1 MLLEGNLLKLLT
13 KIKNTYSFCQNHNK
27 DDTQKDIDEKFLL
40 LSKNKGV
47 YPYEYMDSFDK
58 LEKTELPEYNDWFS
72 KLHGTNISKSD
83 YDHALKVWNVFN
95 IKNMEEY
102 QNLYVTSDTIQLS
115 DVFEDF
121 RNTALKTFKLD
132 PCYFVSTPGL
142 AWESCKK
149 LTNQKLELLTDMDM
163 ILLFEEGIRGGITQ
177 SVTKYATANNKY
189 MSTYDKNKPSNFI
202 QYLDANGLYGAAMLR
217 PLPTGNFEWV
227 DPKEYNEETIKN
239 IDIMGQK
246 GYLFEVDIEYPREL
260 WDKHKDL
267 PFLAEL
273 RVINKTRKLVT
284 TCQDKETYV
293 VHISALQQALNHGL
307 RLKKVHKVIKF
318 DQSHDKCC
326 LWQNYG
332 KCA

>member
-1 MLLEGNLLKLLT
+1 M
-13 KIKNTYSFCQNHNK
+13 
-27 DDTQKDIDEKFLL
+27 
-40 LSKNKGV
+40 
-47 YPYEYMDSFDK
+47 
-58 LEKTELPEYNDWFS
+58 
-72 KLHGTNISKSD
+72 
-83 YDHALKVWNVFN
+83 
-95 IKNMEEY
+95 
-102 QNLYVTSDTIQLS
+102 
-115 DVFEDF
+115 FEDF

-246 GYLFEVDIEYPREL
+246 VYLFEECPREL
-260 WDKHKDL
+260 WNKHKDL

-273 RVINKTRKLVT
+273 RVIDKRKCV
-284 TCQDKETYV
+284 DKRKNAAS
-293 VHISALQQALNHGL
+293 IN
-307 RLKKVHKVIKF
+307 LKNFYKLMINAV
-318 DQSHDKCC
+318 
-326 LWQNYG
+326 YG
-332 KCA
+332 KTMKNVRKH